1 MDSIRWEGNALHL
14 LDQRLLPSDTVWLT
28 IDTWQATADA
38 IADMV
43 VRGAP
48 AIAITAAY
56 GLALAVRTGA
66 DRAAAVE
73 GLRSARPTAV
83 NLRWALDRLES
94 VADKDVESEA
104 VRIHAEDR
112 QVCQSLGRWGAPL
125 MGGGVMTICNT
136 GSLATGGHGTAL
148 GMIRSAI
155 GEGRRV
161 HVYALETRPYLQGA
175 RLTAYECMH
184 DRIPVTL
191 VADGMAGALMA
202 AGRID
207 SVVVGCDRVAANGDT
222 ANKIGTYGLAV
233 LARHHSIP
241 FYVAMPMSTLDPSC
255 PDGTGIAIEHRPPDE
270 LRSIRGV
277 TIAPNDANVWN
288 PAFDVTPAELIS
300 AWITERGHWTPT
312 RL

>member
-94 VADKDVESEA
+94 VADKDVES
-104 VRIHAEDR
+104 V
-112 QVCQSLGRWGAPL
+112 
-125 MGGGVMTICNT
+125 
-136 GSLATGGHGTAL
+136 
-148 GMIRSAI
+148 
-155 GEGRRV
+155 
-161 HVYALETRPYLQGA
+161 
-175 RLTAYECMH
+175 
-184 DRIPVTL
+184 
-191 VADGMAGALMA
+191 
-202 AGRID
+202 
-207 SVVVGCDRVAANGDT
+207 
-222 ANKIGTYGLAV
+222 
-233 LARHHSIP
+233 
-241 FYVAMPMSTLDPSC
+241 
-255 PDGTGIAIEHRPPDE
+255 
-270 LRSIRGV
+270 
-277 TIAPNDANVWN
+277 
-288 PAFDVTPAELIS
+288 
-300 AWITERGHWTPT
+300 
-312 RL
+312 